1 MSDWRPWPPSDL
13 DCTSSQP
20 LLTAHN
26 SATGEKTTT
35 LLRTVAVNIMLV
47 KINNVWGKE
56 QCSINNDA
64 TLLIQSLP
72 LRSSI
77 FLGPSSTYNSVVSE
91 NKTYIR
97 QDKNTI

>member
-35 LLRTVAVNIMLV
+35 LQDLV
-47 KINNVWGKE
+47 ISKGGSVPKE
-56 QCSINNDA
+56 FTQYDEEEA
-64 TLLIQSLP
+64 A
-72 LRSSI
+72 LRSKT
-77 FLGPSSTYNSVVSE
+77 SSPAPPYLRRYVAAAAPKS
-91 NKTYIR
+91 
-97 QDKNTI
+97 